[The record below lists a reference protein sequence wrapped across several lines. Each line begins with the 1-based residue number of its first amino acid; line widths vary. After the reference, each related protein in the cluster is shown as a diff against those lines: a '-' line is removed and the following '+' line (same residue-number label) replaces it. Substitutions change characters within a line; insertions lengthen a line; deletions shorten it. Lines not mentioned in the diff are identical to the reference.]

1 MYPILNNRFGGVAME
16 LQKLVRYMLDM
27 GEILIRSGAEAIR
40 VEDTLERIGKA
51 YGCARVDVFT
61 ITTNI
66 WITVHTLDQSVSQT
80 RRIRG
85 YVIDMEKVEKV
96 NALSRAICSNPLP
109 LEEVHD
115 RIMQI
120 NQTSRYSE
128 KTLLLAYL
136 LVASSFTVFSGGT
149 YMDGF
154 ASLIAA
160 LILRI
165 VQRMGQRIRVNI
177 ILLNTLCAAVV
188 GLVVMLMVSMGIGSQ
203 IDKIVIGNVM
213 LLIPGLQLTGSLRD
227 LINGDII
234 TGLLGIVESIL
245 KAVAIALGFAILLL
259 QIGG

>member
-1 MYPILNNRFGGVAME
+1 ME

-51 YGCARVDVFT
+51 YGCSRVDVFT

-66 WITVHTLDQSVSQT
+66 WITVHTEDKSVSQT

-96 NALSRAICSNPLP
+96 NALSREICSTPLP
-109 LEEVHD
+109 LEQVHE
-115 RIMQI
+115 RIVKISQAR
-120 NQTSRYSE
+120 RYSE
-128 KTLLLAYL
+128 KTILFAYL

-149 YMDGF
+149 YMDGL

-160 LILRI
+160 LLLRI

-188 GLVVMLMVSMGIGSQ
+188 GFVVMLLVALGIGTQ

-213 LLIPGLQLTGSLRD
+213 LLIPGLQLTSSLRD
-227 LINGDII
+227 IINGDII

-245 KAVAIALGFAILLL
+245 KAVAIALGFAVLLL